1 MKTKKIVV
9 AILLTA
15 LLTSCKEES
24 AVIQFEQTDTFKTL
38 SEVKLPKPNQDELTL
53 DSEFIDSTLEVLEKM
68 TKMYYEDTNLE
79 NYVVSPMS
87 LYYALSMINNG
98 TSNANE
104 NEISKFLSI
113 NNMNKANDNLKKH
126 YQNNYYKT
134 KSAYEKVSNSL
145 WINNNYEVKEMFVN
159 ILEDNFYSDFYSVDF
174 SDNQTIENIAKWVNF
189 NTENFLNKT
198 SEDYKYLNDINTNM
212 TLINTIY
219 FNCSWEYEAVKN
231 TIKEE
236 FKGLNNAII
245 TDFFYK
251 SAKGTF
257 LQKDQYL
264 IFNDTF
270 VNGSKVYYILPNENV
285 NLKDL
290 LNNENIYNEI
300 FDFIKSPTVEKSI
313 IYKAPEFDILY
324 NVKFIEILEKMGCL
338 INDIEFEN
346 IIENKNLKISN
357 IIQDN
362 RIVFSKNGV
371 EVASETQVDSL
382 TSSHVKIE
390 LNTIINRPFMFI
402 ITDSQNT
409 PLFTGSLFD
418 L

>member
-24 AVIQFEQTDTFKTL
+24 AVIKFEQTDTFKTL

-53 DSEFIDSTLEVLEKM
+53 DSEFVDSTLEVLEKM

-134 KSAYEKVSNSL
+134 KNAYEKVSNSL

-236 FKGLNNAII
+236 FKGLNNEII

-300 FDFIKSPTVEKSI
+300 FDFIKSPTEEKSI

-371 EVASETQVDSL
+371 EAASETQVDSL
-382 TSSHVKIE
+382 TSSQVKIE

>member
-1 MKTKKIVV
+1 MKTKRIVV

-24 AVIQFEQTDTFKTL
+24 AVIKFEQTDTFKTL

-68 TKMYYEDTNLE
+68 TKMYYEDTKLE

-113 NNMNKANDNLKKH
+113 NNMDKANDNLKKH
-126 YQNNYYKT
+126 YQNNYLDD
-134 KSAYEKVSNSL
+134 KSSQKKISNSL
-145 WINNNYEVKEMFVN
+145 WLKNNFDTNENFVN
-159 ILEDNFYSDFYSVDF
+159 VLESKYYSDFYSVDF
-174 SDNQTIENIAKWVNF
+174 TNNQTIENIAKWVNF
-189 NTENFLNKT
+189 NTKDFLEKT
-198 SEDYKYLNDINTNM
+198 SKDYEYLNNSLTYL

-219 FNCSWEYEAVKN
+219 FKCAWYYNSSLE
-231 TIKEE
+231 TKET
-236 FKGLNNAII
+236 FNGLNASKNV
-245 TDFFYK
+245 DYFYK

-257 LQKDQYL
+257 LKQDQYL

-270 VNGSKVYYILPNENV
+270 VSKDKVYYILPNENV

-290 LNNENIYNEI
+290 MTDEKTLNEI
-300 FDFIKSPTVEKSI
+300 TDFIKNNNVDKNI
-313 IYKAPEFDILY
+313 VYKAPEFDMKY
-324 NVKFIEILEKMGCL
+324 SDEFVEKLGKIDYSL
-338 INDIEFEN
+338 NDIKLDNIVLNEN
-346 IIENKNLKISN
+346 LTIS
-357 IIQDN
+357 QVVQGN

-371 EVASETQVDSL
+371 EAASETNVGSFGDS
-382 TSSHVKIE
+382 VE
-390 LNTIINRPFMFI
+390 LPDLNVVLNRPFMFI

>member
-24 AVIQFEQTDTFKTL
+24 AVIKFEQTDTFKTL

-98 TSNANE
+98 TSNTNE
-104 NEISKFLSI
+104 NDIAKFLSI

-236 FKGLNNAII
+236 FKGLNNEII

-371 EVASETQVDSL
+371 EAASETQVDSL